1 MMTSCFNGAG
11 VLPLEVFIHETL
23 RRSKTS
29 YSTLQVALYYI
40 VLLKGK
46 VSDRD
51 FTKEQPRP
59 DDNQQSTCR
68 AMQCG
73 RRMFLAALMLA
84 SKYLQDRNY
93 STRAWSKISGLRIPE
108 INENETEYL
117 KSIDYALH
125 IKKEEFE
132 NWSKIVLSLSRLSK
146 VRPGCRPNFAS
157 LRPHGSSSHY
167 DPIASTSH
175 GGHQPYSN
183 QWWNDLLK
191 DLEPQLVRNGKD
203 TDAFLAEHL
212 PFDNVAEFLAQHTG
226 GLPTSTQGGS
236 TQNID
241 MTLTEALAPRNTAVP
256 VLPTPTELRAPS
268 PGRVTTLPMRPC
280 PPNLPTPQ
288 STPRGVDA
296 LTTVPGSRKPPT
308 SQVLRCS
315 ASYDVLRAMRKQC
328 IVNANLERCP
338 PPRPQSFA
346 LPPVRSL
353 MRPAESNL
361 ACYSRSATPAVF
373 SPASSI
379 SSESSNQTSRSRSSS
394 ISSNSSCPSWLPGIN
409 GPSVSRTETPVSTMS
424 PLRRVTSLPEQPNH
438 SVTEA
443 VRTIR
448 RKPNMLT
455 PSSKILSEFKSS
467 SAFSAFC
474 DEGYGSGEDPAVRAA
489 ELEVAEALMDMRS
502 ATSSSP
508 GDVYVRNSSAESTPT
523 PRGHKRTI
531 SKTNDEMLQG
541 CVSELLRS
549 HMSKDA
555 AMEVCASP
563 HEITHE
569 GKQFQRPHKSWADF
583 KIPVPNTRDT
593 KRMARYC
600 AMRRPSASDLAA
612 QYLRE
617 GTDIIT
623 HIPVPPVA

>member
-1 MMTSCFNGAG
+1 MTSCFNGAG

-46 VSDRD
+46 LSDRD

-59 DDNQQSTCR
+59 DENQQSTCR

-117 KSIDYALH
+117 KSIDYSLH
-125 IKKEEFE
+125 MKKEEFE

-157 LRPHGSSSHY
+157 SRHHDSSNYY
-167 DPIASTSH
+167 DPIALASN
-175 GGHQPYSN
+175 GGYQPYSN

-191 DLEPQLVRNGKD
+191 KLDPQLVRDGKD

-212 PFDNVAEFLAQHTG
+212 PFDNVAEYLAHHAG

-236 TQNID
+236 TQTLD
-241 MTLTEALAPRNTAVP
+241 MTLTEALQPRNTAAP

-268 PGRVTTLPMRPC
+268 PGRVTSLPMRPY

-288 STPRGVDA
+288 STPKGVDA
-296 LTTVPGSRKPPT
+296 LTPLPGSRQTPT
-308 SQVLRCS
+308 PQPLRCS
-315 ASYDVLRAMRKQC
+315 ASYDVLRSMRKQC

-338 PPRPQSFA
+338 PPRPQSLA

-379 SSESSNQTSRSRSSS
+379 SSENSNNTSRSRSSS
-394 ISSNSSCPSWLPGIN
+394 ISSNSSCPSWLAGIN
-409 GPSVSRTETPVSTMS
+409 GPSPSRSETPVATMS
-424 PLRRVTSLPEQPNH
+424 PLRRVTSLPEQPKH
-438 SVTEA
+438 SGTEA
-443 VRTIR
+443 PRTIR
-448 RKPNMLT
+448 RPNILG
-455 PSSKILSEFKSS
+455 PSSKPP
-467 SAFSAFC
+467 SAFIPWSVSLSSFC
-474 DEGYGSGEDPAVRAA
+474 DEGYGSGEDPAVREA
-489 ELEVAEALMDMRS
+489 ELQVAEALMDMRS

-508 GDVYVRNSSAESTPT
+508 EDVYVRNSSAESTPT

-531 SKTNDEMLQG
+531 SKTTEEVLQG
-541 CVSELLRS
+541 RVSELLRS
-549 HMSKDA
+549 HMGQDV

-563 HEITHE
+563 QELCHE
-569 GKQFQRPHKSWADF
+569 GKQYRRPHKSWADF
-583 KIPVPNTRDT
+583 KIPVPNTGDT
-593 KRMARYC
+593 KRMARHC

-617 GTDIIT
+617 GNDIIT